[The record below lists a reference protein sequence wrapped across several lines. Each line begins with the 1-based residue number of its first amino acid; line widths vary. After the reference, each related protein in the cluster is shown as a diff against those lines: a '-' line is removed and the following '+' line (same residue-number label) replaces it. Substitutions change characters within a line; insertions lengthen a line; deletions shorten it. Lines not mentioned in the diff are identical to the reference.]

1 MRILRQKT
9 YSQKS
14 SSEKSKTKKDISKL
28 SSGIASGAVLGAATG
43 QYLDNLDRKFDLD
56 YYLKNHPEKV
66 QELNKY
72 TRGNKKLNSAVLNE
86 VSSVI
91 TPKTIKNMK
100 KGAKYGVIG
109 GGIISGS
116 NIIRKRIQKDYSDNE
131 LPKDWNDTDDK
142 YINLVEKGKRKSKL
156 ITGNPDKTR
165 NIVYAGIGATTG
177 LISGYKKGRLYKSK
191 SIQPLL
197 GKAKFS
203 DKHPELTRAA
213 TNSLKRGVVGLG
225 ISNLLNDAT
234 ELSTGGKVSSSKIK
248 KQGEKDRESADK
260 VIRKYKRMKTSKERE
275 DFRKKIGVKF

>member
-1 MRILRQKT
+1 MKILRQKT

-14 SSEKSKTKKDISKL
+14 SSDKSKTKEDISKL
-28 SSGIASGAVLGAATG
+28 SSGVASGAVLGAATG
-43 QYLDNLDRKFDLD
+43 QYLDNLERKFDLD
-56 YYLKNHPEKV
+56 YYLKGHPEKV

-72 TRGNKKLNSAVLNE
+72 TRGNKKLNSMVLNE

-91 TPKTIKNMK
+91 TPKTLKKIK
-100 KGAKYGVIG
+100 KGAKYGAIG

-116 NIIRKRIQKDYSDNE
+116 NIIRKRIQKDYSNNE
-131 LPKDWNDTDDK
+131 LPNDWNETDDK

-203 DKHPELTRAA
+203 DKHPELTRATA
-213 TNSLKRGVVGLG
+213 DSLKRGMVGLS
-225 ISNLLNDAT
+225 ISNLFNDAT

-248 KQGEKDRESADK
+248 RQGEKDRESADK